1 MPSVSGPTGPPV
13 TYGPVRPLGD
23 PLQGSGDPWGCGQQE
38 NPGLSFAP
46 VSSATVFPG
55 GSDGSGNSS
64 GTWQTGQ
71 SATASTPVST
81 ATFGM
86 PPGFLDV
93 SGQPASG
100 AAVPPVASNM
110 DPVVLQMM
118 RQQMLLTQSMMDFMT
133 RSAQSTVP
141 PMPGAQVPASS
152 GQGASSGSAPSEN
165 NTKWIP
171 AAPLPDWKSW
181 AVESYAAEL
190 KEALDLPYPVV
201 IVNQDQAIRSRR
213 LFHLLQQSFSGY
225 SRVDKWSKRRFLFM
239 ASKRQMVLNF

>member
-1 MPSVSGPTGPPV
+1 MGASGPGV
-13 TYGPVRPLGD
+13 D
-23 PLQGSGDPWGCGQQE
+23 PLQGSGDPWRHGQQE

-46 VSSATVFPG
+46 VSSATVIPL
-55 GSDGSGNSS
+55 SPDGSGNTS

-71 SATASTPVST
+71 SATASTPAST

-93 SGQPASG
+93 GQPASG

-110 DPVVLQMM
+110 DPVVWQMM
-118 RQQMLLTQSMMDFMT
+118 RQQMHLTQSMMDFMT

-141 PMPGAQVPASS
+141 PIGAQVPASS
-152 GQGASSGSAPSEN
+152 GQGASSGSAPSG
-165 NTKWIP
+165 

-181 AVESYAAEL
+181 SSRARELAGFKGWLEKFASWLCLVHDSYAAEL

-213 LFHLLQQSFSGY
+213 LFHLLQQ
-225 SRVDKWSKRRFLFM
+225 R
-239 ASKRQMVLNF
+239 